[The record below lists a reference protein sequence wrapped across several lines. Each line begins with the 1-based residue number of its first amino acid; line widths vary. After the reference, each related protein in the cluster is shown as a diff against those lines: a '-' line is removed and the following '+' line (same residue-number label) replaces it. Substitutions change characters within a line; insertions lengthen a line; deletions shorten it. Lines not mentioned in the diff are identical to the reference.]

1 VAFLFVGGC
10 LAAAATYLHCVTVRS
25 ARLWLDSSFFSFTNG
40 GITTSSWNQSTSTIT
55 AIPEPSTYIA
65 ALGLL
70 ALCVSPLLRR
80 LIKEA
85 KSILG
90 LRAPLRDRLAGKA

>member
-1 VAFLFVGGC
+1 MGKPHCLRFVPWSLPYFC
-10 LAAAATYLHCVTVRS
+10 P
-25 ARLWLDSSFFSFTNG
+25 WLDSSFFSFTNG
-40 GITTSSWNQSTSTIT
+40 GITSSSWNQSTSTIT